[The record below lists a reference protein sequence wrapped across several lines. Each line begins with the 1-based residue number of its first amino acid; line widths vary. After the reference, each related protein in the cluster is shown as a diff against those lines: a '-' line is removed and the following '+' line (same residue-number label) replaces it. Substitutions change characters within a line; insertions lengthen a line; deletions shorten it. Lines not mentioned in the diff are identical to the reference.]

1 MPSDSR
7 LWVYQSSKLLTDTDV
22 DKLMQQGKSFVE
34 SWTAH
39 GAALKASFDIV
50 YKRFI
55 VIAVDEKQAQ
65 ASGCSIDKSLAFIQ
79 SIEQEYGLQLLD
91 RMQVAYRDNNKE
103 IQVCSLPEF
112 EKLAVQGVVT
122 PHTIVFNNMVTTK
135 NAFDT
140 SWEIPLQE
148 SWQNRVLN

>member
-1 MPSDSR
+1 MDTIKKMPSDSR

-79 SIEQEYGLQLLD
+79 SIEQEYGL
-91 RMQVAYRDNNKE
+91 
-103 IQVCSLPEF
+103 
-112 EKLAVQGVVT
+112 
-122 PHTIVFNNMVTTK
+122 
-135 NAFDT
+135 
-140 SWEIPLQE
+140 
-148 SWQNRVLN
+148 